1 MIKQVIPDLPASDNS
16 RRFRD
21 EALVALRLAHGNMVS
36 VFDAGMQGGQIFLAM
51 EYVDGKDLLAT
62 WNRCADKRVPFPVD
76 ISVYIV
82 KEVTRA
88 LVYAHTFEDLKLVH
102 RDVSPANVLLSYT
115 GEVKLTDFGLAMSI
129 LKMERTTPGIVYG
142 KLSYL
147 SPEQARRQPL
157 DGRVD
162 IYAAGIMLWEL
173 LTGRQ
178 LFPIASPADQPNPDA
193 MARARNPEVVPP
205 STISHRVPPELDRIV
220 MRALAVE
227 REERYPNAELLRA
240 DLAAFLAETAPK
252 TDADRLAGFL
262 RPLFA
267 EDAREEKRERDR
279 LIAGSR
285 AMLSGGH
292 GAPSGGHR
300 APSAGLST
308 PSAALHDGPHREGE
322 DPRIGTTLGGRYHIR
337 RLCGEG
343 AMGRVYEA
351 QHIDI
356 GRRVAIKVLHARFH
370 HSADL
375 VERFRREARAASKI
389 GHPNIVDVTDS
400 GSTPD
405 GAFYFV
411 MEFLDGVNLEDLILR
426 TGPLPVERA
435 LLVTAQI
442 SRALEAA
449 HAAEVIH
456 RDLKPANVMLVNR
469 NDEADFV
476 KVLDFG
482 ISKDLD
488 LAVGAALTR
497 PDIAIGTPAYMAPE
511 QAAGKAADA
520 LTDVYAVGGLLYEM
534 LTATQPCTGDDAI
547 EVLQRKAT
555 EDPRPIGEL
564 RPDLPRDVQR
574 LVMRALARAPGD
586 RQPSMATLKEQV
598 VGCLM
603 SVEGAPTPA
612 RMPSGA
618 LATPR
623 MPLGST
629 DTIVAPAHAHPVP
642 VRRIRLR
649 GPAVVGGVLLAV
661 FAVVFVRLLR
671 EEDASSPAPAETV
684 AVAVAPA
691 AKPVTSY
698 RPCRCC
704 RLPTSLPTADIA
716 AAPPRAPVP
725 RAPIDAEP
733 RKLVA
738 ASGRHLL
745 TAEAAPAVEHAPAA
759 HPFPSP
765 SDAAGEARATK
776 AAPSAPP
783 CRAHRWP
790 TRPPSSP
797 GDRRRSTAATTRKP
811 SARVGRRSPRA
822 PRSTAASSSATSTST
837 SSATA
842 RPCASTTP
850 PWRATRRTPR
860 RASAATWPARR
871 PARPPRA
878 TRPDRRSGA
887 PRVEAAARPFPS
899 PASRTALRPG
909 RGRAARHALNHSGSG
924 YARRAR
930 PESSASERLAAPP
943 ARARYPRSRPCRP
956 AGCCR
961 RGVSRT
967 SAPSGR

>member
-1 MIKQVIPDLPASDNS
+1 VTGLGGFPRRFDNYVLLRPLARGGMGQLHLALTGTPGLEKLCVIKQVIPDLVASENS

-62 WNRCADKRVPFPVD
+62 WNRCADRRVPFPVD

-88 LVYAHTFEDLKLVH
+88 LVYAHAFEDLKLVH

-129 LKMERTTPGIVYG
+129 LKMERTMPGIVYG

-205 STISHRVPPELDRIV
+205 STISHRVPPDLDRIV

-227 REERYPNAELLRA
+227 REDRYPNAELLRA

-267 EDAREEKRERDR
+267 DDAREEKRERER

-292 GAPSGGHR
+292 GAPSAGPG
-300 APSAGLST
+300 APAAGLDVPSASLRDDS
-308 PSAALHDGPHREGE
+308 HREGE

-343 AMGRVYEA
+343 AMGRVYEG

-435 LLVTAQI
+435 LLVAAQI

-564 RPDLPRDVQR
+564 RPELPRDVQR
-574 LVMRALARAPGD
+574 LVMRALARAPSD
-586 RQPSMATLKEQV
+586 RQPSMAALKDQV
-598 VGCLM
+598 VACLM
-603 SVEGAPTPA
+603 TAEGAPTPA
-612 RMPSGA
+612 RMPSGS

-623 MPLGST
+623 MPMGSN
-629 DTIVAPAHAHPVP
+629 DTVVAPARSRSVR
-642 VRRIRLR
+642 VRRIQLR
-649 GPAVVGGVLLAV
+649 GAAVAGGVLLTIFALVLVRFAREQAV
-661 FAVVFVRLLR
+661 PDL
-671 EEDASSPAPAETV
+671 SPAETI
-684 AVAVAPA
+684 AVGVTPS
-691 AKPVTSY
+691 AKTATPT
-698 RPCRCC
+698 RPTMQA
-704 RLPTSLPTADIA
+704 LPTSVAPVDVAT
-716 AAPPRAPVP
+716 APPQAPVP
-725 RAPIDAEP
+725 RPPVDAEP
-733 RKLVA
+733 RKVLA

-745 TAEAAPAVEHAPAA
+745 TPEAASAIGHAPA
-759 HPFPSP
+759 P
-765 SDAAGEARATK
+765 DGTGETRATK
-776 AAPSAPP
+776 TASSAPP
-783 CRAHRWP
+783 MPRASFGDTTAIL
-790 TRPPSSP
+790 TRGQTAFDRGDYQEAIRQGRQAIAAGAEINGRLLVGDVYFYLERYREALREYNAAVARDPS
-797 GDRRRSTAATTRKP
+797 DR
-811 SARVGRRSPRA
+811 SARKRRDLAREKAGQAAQGDA
-822 PRSTAASSSATSTST
+822 P
-837 SSATA
+837 
-842 RPCASTTP
+842 
-850 PWRATRRTPR
+850 
-860 RASAATWPARR
+860 
-871 PARPPRA
+871 
-878 TRPDRRSGA
+878 
-887 PRVEAAARPFPS
+887 
-899 PASRTALRPG
+899 
-909 RGRAARHALNHSGSG
+909 
-924 YARRAR
+924 
-930 PESSASERLAAPP
+930 
-943 ARARYPRSRPCRP
+943 
-956 AGCCR
+956 
-961 RGVSRT
+961 
-967 SAPSGR
+967 

>member
-1 MIKQVIPDLPASDNS
+1 MGQLHLALTGTPGLEKLCVIKQVIPDLVASENS

-36 VFDAGMQGGQIFLAM
+36 VFDAGMHDGQIFLAM

-62 WNRCADKRVPFPVD
+62 WNRCADRRVPFPVD

-82 KEVTRA
+82 KEITRA
-88 LVYAHTFEDLKLVH
+88 LVYAHAFEDLELVH

-162 IYAAGIMLWEL
+162 IYSAGIMLWEL

-205 STISHRVPPELDRIV
+205 STISGRVPPELDRIV
-220 MRALAVE
+220 MQALAVE
-227 REERYPNAELLRA
+227 REDRYPNAELLRA

-252 TDADRLAGFL
+252 TDADRLASFL

-267 EDAREEKRERDR
+267 DDARDEKRERER

-292 GAPSGGHR
+292 GV
-300 APSAGLST
+300 PSARHGV
-308 PSAALHDGPHREGE
+308 PSVSPRDDSPRREGE

-442 SRALEAA
+442 ARALEAA

-511 QAAGKAADA
+511 QAAGKTADA

-534 LTATQPCTGDDAI
+534 LTATQPCSGEDAI
-547 EVLQRKAT
+547 EVLQRKAS

-564 RPDLPRDVQR
+564 RPELPRDVQK
-574 LVMRALARAPGD
+574 LVMRALARSPSE
-586 RQPSMATLKEQV
+586 RQASMAALKEQV
-598 VGCLM
+598 VACLTAA
-603 SVEGAPTPA
+603 EGAPTPA
-612 RMPSGA
+612 RMPSA
-618 LATPR
+618 SLTTPR
-623 MPLGST
+623 MPMGST
-629 DTIVAPAHAHPVP
+629 DTVIAPSSSLPVP
-642 VRRIRLR
+642 VQRVRLR
-649 GPAVVGGVLLAV
+649 GAAVAAAVLLAA
-661 FAVVFVRLLR
+661 FALLGVRFLR
-671 EEDASSPAPAETV
+671 DQPVLPPAETI
-684 AVAVAPA
+684 AVGVAPSARA
-691 AKPVTSY
+691 AIPSTAPPPTAPAVS
-698 RPCRCC
+698 
-704 RLPTSLPTADIA
+704 TSLAPAVIA
-716 AAPPRAPVP
+716 AAPPRAPV
-725 RAPIDAEP
+725 DVEP
-733 RKLVA
+733 RKVLA
-738 ASGRHLL
+738 ASARHLV
-745 TAEAAPAVEHAPAA
+745 TPDSAAAVGHAPAA
-759 HPFPSP
+759 HPSSPLPPDATGEARTKPAPSASPLPRATLGDTTAILTRGQTAFDRGDYQEAIRQGRQAIASGAEINGRLLVGDVYFYLERYREALREYNAAVARDP
-765 SDAAGEARATK
+765 SDA
-776 AAPSAPP
+776 
-783 CRAHRWP
+783 
-790 TRPPSSP
+790 
-797 GDRRRSTAATTRKP
+797 
-811 SARVGRRSPRA
+811 SARKRRDLAREKAGQAAQGDA
-822 PRSTAASSSATSTST
+822 P
-837 SSATA
+837 
-842 RPCASTTP
+842 
-850 PWRATRRTPR
+850 
-860 RASAATWPARR
+860 
-871 PARPPRA
+871 
-878 TRPDRRSGA
+878 
-887 PRVEAAARPFPS
+887 
-899 PASRTALRPG
+899 
-909 RGRAARHALNHSGSG
+909 
-924 YARRAR
+924 
-930 PESSASERLAAPP
+930 
-943 ARARYPRSRPCRP
+943 
-956 AGCCR
+956 
-961 RGVSRT
+961 
-967 SAPSGR
+967 

>member
-1 MIKQVIPDLPASDNS
+1 MGQLHLALAGTPGLEKLCVIKQVIPDLPASENA
-16 RRFRD
+16 RRFHD
-21 EALVALRLAHGNMVS
+21 EALVAMRLAHGNMVS

-62 WNRCADKRVPFPVD
+62 WNRCADRRMPFPID

-82 KEVTRA
+82 KEVVRA
-88 LVYAHTFEDLKLVH
+88 LVYAHAFEDLKLVH

-162 IYAAGIMLWEL
+162 IYAAGILLWEL

-205 STISHRVPPELDRIV
+205 STISGRVPPELDRIV

-227 REERYPNAELLRA
+227 REDRYPNSELLRA
-240 DLAAFLAETAPK
+240 DLAGFLAETAPK
-252 TDADRLAGFL
+252 TDADRLASFL

-267 EDAREEKRERDR
+267 DDAREEKRERER

-292 GAPSGGHR
+292 GVPAAGLGV
-300 APSAGLST
+300 PSASLRDE
-308 PSAALHDGPHREGE
+308 PPRQGE

-343 AMGRVYEA
+343 AMGRVYEG

-400 GSTPD
+400 GTTPD

-411 MEFLDGVNLEDLILR
+411 MEFLDGINLEDLILKN
-426 TGPLPVERA
+426 GPLPVERA
-435 LLVTAQI
+435 LLVAAQI

-449 HAAEVIH
+449 HTADVIH

-488 LAVGAALTR
+488 LAAGAALTR

-534 LTATQPCTGDDAI
+534 LTATQPCSGEDAI
-547 EVLQRKAT
+547 EVLQRKAS

-564 RPDLPRDVQR
+564 RPELPRDVKK
-574 LVMRALARAPGD
+574 LVMRALARAPSD
-586 RQPSMATLKEQV
+586 RQASMTALKEQIV
-598 VGCLM
+598 ACLTTA
-603 SVEGAPTPA
+603 EGAPTPA
-612 RMPSGA
+612 RMPSGS
-618 LATPR
+618 LTTPR
-623 MPLGST
+623 MPMGST
-629 DTIVAPAHAHPVP
+629 DTVIAPASSLPVP
-642 VRRIRLR
+642 VRRVRLR
-649 GPAVVGGVLLAV
+649 GPAVVAAVLLAA
-661 FAVVFVRLLR
+661 FALVAVRLLR
-671 EEDASSPAPAETV
+671 EQAGSDLAPAETL
-684 AVAVAPA
+684 AVAATPAKSATKPATPSPPTPQTLPSSRAPA
-691 AKPVTSY
+691 ETIAV
-698 RPCRCC
+698 
-704 RLPTSLPTADIA
+704 A
-716 AAPPRAPVP
+716 AAPPQAPMAV
-725 RAPIDAEP
+725 EP
-733 RKLVA
+733 RKVLA
-738 ASGRHLL
+738 ASGRHLV
-745 TAEAAPAVEHAPAA
+745 TPEPAPAISQAPAVDPAPSLALEVPGEPRAAKTAPNAPAI
-759 HPFPSP
+759 
-765 SDAAGEARATK
+765 
-776 AAPSAPP
+776 
-783 CRAHRWP
+783 
-790 TRPPSSP
+790 
-797 GDRRRSTAATTRKP
+797 
-811 SARVGRRSPRA
+811 
-822 PRSTAASSSATSTST
+822 
-837 SSATA
+837 
-842 RPCASTTP
+842 
-850 PWRATRRTPR
+850 
-860 RASAATWPARR
+860 
-871 PARPPRA
+871 PRA
-878 TRPDRRSGA
+878 TLGDTAAILTRGQTAFDRGDYQEAIRQGRQAISAGA
-887 PRVEAAARPFPS
+887 EINGRLLVGDVYFYLERY
-899 PASRTALRPG
+899 REALREYN
-909 RGRAARHALNHSGSG
+909 AAV
-924 YARRAR
+924 ARD
-930 PESSASERLAAPP
+930 
-943 ARARYPRSRPCRP
+943 PRD
-956 AGCCR
+956 
-961 RGVSRT
+961 T
-967 SAPSGR
+967 SARKRRDLAREKAGQAAQGDAP